1 MVDGEPYV
9 SFFDNF
15 KDSNLKRLRKI
26 PDKALVEVD
35 QVRRVLTPPKTEFR
49 GREAYLKLG

>member
-9 SFFDNF
+9 SFFDNV

-26 PDKALVEVD
+26 PDKALVELD
-35 QVRRVLTPPKTEFR
+35 QMRRVLTPPKTAFR
-49 GREAYLKLG
+49 GREAYLKFE